1 MKIKLVM
8 DSAGDR
14 HEFEG
19 IDFQSVPMKI
29 IAGEREFVDDK
40 NLDLKGMVE
49 YLKTYNGKS
58 STACPGVGEYIESF
72 GDYDIVYVVTIT
84 SNLSGSYNSAKVAS
98 EQYMEMYPDRKVH
111 VFDSL
116 STGPEMVILGEKI
129 VECVNKGMEHEQLI
143 KTVLDYHE
151 SIRTVYSLES
161 LRNLVNNGRVPAAV
175 ATIADVLSIRLIG
188 IASDEG
194 TLKPTGKARGEKKV
208 PVEIFKY
215 MTSHGYTGGKVHIS
229 HCFNE
234 DGAIKLKE
242 TILSSYPDAEIYIAR
257 ANGLDCF
264 YAEMGGIICAYEHI

>member
-1 MKIKLVM
+1 MKIKIVM

-29 IAGEREFVDDK
+29 IAGEKEFVDDK
-40 NLDLKGMVE
+40 NLDLREMVD
-49 YLKTYNGKS
+49 YLKTYTGKS
-58 STACPGVGEYIESF
+58 STACPGVGEYLESF

-98 EQYMEMYPDRKVH
+98 EQYMEMYPDRKVF

-116 STGPEMVILGEKI
+116 STGPEMVILAEKI
-129 VECVNKGMEHEQLI
+129 RECVDAGMDFDTLT
-143 KTVLDYHE
+143 KAVLDYHE
-151 SIRTVYSLES
+151 TIRTVYALES

-175 ATIADVLSIRLIG
+175 AKIADVLSIRMVG

-194 TLKPTGKARGEKKV
+194 TLKAVGKARGSKRV
-208 PVEIFKY
+208 PSELFKY
-215 MTSHGYTGGKVHIS
+215 MTGHGYVGGKARIS

-234 DGAIKLKE
+234 TAAETLKGL
-242 TILSSYPDAEIYIAR
+242 ILEAYPDADVHIAS
-257 ANGLDCF
+257 AIGLDNF
-264 YAEMGGIICAYEHI
+264 YAEEGGVLCAYEHI